1 MGSRGQSSGKAERRA
16 ARRAKNEADRIREL
30 EQRGDELDERI
41 GELLEEYRDER
52 GFVNSEETEK
62 DPRIQ
67 EARKAR
73 EQIDSELLDRVAKPI
88 EKSTLPKGVEG
99 DERNSELDWDMA
111 KINATARDF
120 AWERIRHMERTGA
133 EEERKKVWEGSVKAA
148 ISRAE
153 ANPYEYSTNY
163 RPLVF
168 ASEGKVTDDKD
179 FGTTYKVLRVYSDKR
194 GKKVELEVKY
204 PGLRTPQKVREYI
217 RYDENHN
224 EYIYHGRDRIY
235 PYDD

>member
-1 MGSRGQSSGKAERRA
+1 MGSRGQSSWKAERRA
-16 ARRAKNEADRIREL
+16 ARRTKNDADRTRAL
-30 EQRGDELDERI
+30 EQRGDQLNERI
-41 GELLEEYRDER
+41 GELLEGYRDED
-52 GFVNSEETEK
+52 GYINSDEASK

-88 EKSTLPKGVEG
+88 EKSSLPKGVEG

-111 KINATARDF
+111 KINAVAREF
-120 AWERIRHMERTGA
+120 ARERIRHMERTGA
-133 EEERKKVWEGSVKAA
+133 EEERKKVWETSVEDA
-148 ISRAE
+148 IRRAE
-153 ANPYEYSTNY
+153 ANPYVYSTNY

-179 FGTTYKVLRVYSDKR
+179 FRTTYKVLRVYSDKR

>member
-41 GELLEEYRDER
+41 GELLEGHRDED
-52 GFVNSEETEK
+52 GLIDSYEVEK

-73 EQIDSELLDRVAKPI
+73 AQIDSELLDRVAKPI
-88 EKSTLPKGVEG
+88 EKSSLPKGVEG
-99 DERNSELDWDMA
+99 DDRNSELDWDMA
-111 KINATARDF
+111 KINATAREF

-153 ANPYEYSTNY
+153 AFPYDYATNY
-163 RPLVF
+163 RPNVF
-168 ASEGKVTDDKD
+168 TSGGSVFEERHS
-179 FGTTYKVLRVYSDKR
+179 GTSYKILRVYSDKR

-204 PGLRTPQKVREYI
+204 PNSRKPEKIREYI
-217 RYDENHN
+217 HYDENRN
-224 EYIYHGRDRIY
+224 EYIPFQISYISFE
-235 PYDD
+235 